1 MDKRKRNIV
10 TIGALTIVAAIV
22 FFWGLYWLLG
32 TPVLR
37 GGTNI
42 VVALENGGGL
52 KRSDRVQLQ
61 GVEVGS
67 VTSVVLSPRGGV
79 IAELRVADNLAL
91 PADTRAAIT
100 GDVFGAHSVAL
111 IPGEAMLQLG
121 DGDTIYGLTSPQLTD
136 LASSLSTQVSAVLA
150 GADSLLA
157 PSAIADVHATAAAL
171 PGSALELRAAM
182 VELRAAAAALRR
194 STESLASADAGPAL
208 SRTIAEIERTAQS
221 LNAAAQNMGTSLDDF
236 ASVMAKIDRG
246 QGTLGRMVNDSSVYL
261 ELNEVLREVRA
272 LATDIRQ
279 RPQRYIDLR
288 VF

>member
-1 MDKRKRNIV
+1 MDKRKRNII
-10 TIGALTIVAAIV
+10 TIGALTVVAAIV

-37 GGTNI
+37 GGMNI

-61 GVEVGS
+61 GVEIGS

-100 GDVFGAHSVAL
+100 GDVFGAHGVAL

-182 VELRAAAAALRR
+182 VELRAAAVALRR
-194 STESLASADAGPAL
+194 STESLADADAGPGL
-208 SRTIAEIERTAQS
+208 SRAIAEIERTAQS
-221 LNAAAQNMGTSLDDF
+221 LNAATQNMGTSLDDF
-236 ASVMAKIDRG
+236 ASIMAKIDRG
-246 QGTLGRMVNDSSVYL
+246 EGTLGRMVNDPSVYV

-279 RPQRYIDLR
+279 RPQRYIDLK

>member
-121 DGDTIYGLTSPQLTD
+121 DGDTIYGLTTPQLTD

-288 VF
+288 LF

>member
-121 DGDTIYGLTSPQLTD
+121 DGDTIYGLTTPQLTD

>member
-37 GGTNI
+37 GGMDI
-42 VVALENGGGL
+42 VVSMENGGGL

-67 VTSVVLSPRGGV
+67 VSSVTLSPRGGV

-91 PADTRAAIT
+91 PADTRATIT

-111 IPGEAMLQLG
+111 LPGEAMLQLEA
-121 DGDTIYGLTSPQLTD
+121 GDTIYGVTTPQLAD
-136 LASSLSTQVSAVLA
+136 LATTLSGQVGAVLA

-171 PGSALELRAAM
+171 PASANELRAAM
-182 VELRAAAAALRR
+182 GELRAAAAALRR
-194 STESLASADAGPAL
+194 STESLADAETGPAL

-236 ASVMAKIDRG
+236 ASIMAKIDRG
-246 QGTLGRMVNDSSVYL
+246 EGTLGRMVNDPSVYV

-279 RPQRYIDLR
+279 RPQRYIDLK

>member
-10 TIGALTIVAAIV
+10 AVGMLTLLATAV

-37 GGTNI
+37 GGTDV

-52 KRSDRVQLQ
+52 KRSDRVHLQ

-67 VTSVVLSPRGGV
+67 VTSVRLNAQGGV
-79 IAELRVADNLAL
+79 VVELRIADNLAL
-91 PADTRAAIT
+91 PADTRAAVT
-100 GDVFGAHSVAL
+100 GDVFGAHSVEL
-111 IPGEAMLQLG
+111 VPGKAMLQLQS
-121 DGDTIYGLTSPQLTD
+121 GDTIYGLASPQLAD
-136 LASSLSTQVSAVLA
+136 LASSLSSQVGAVLA
-150 GADSLLA
+150 SADSLLA

-194 STESLASADAGPAL
+194 STESLAEAETGPAL
-208 SRTIAEIERTAQS
+208 SRTIGEIERTAQT
-221 LNAAAQNMGTSLDDF
+221 LNVAATNMSRSLDDF
-236 ASVMAKIDRG
+236 GSVMAKIDRG
-246 QGTLGRMVNDSSVYL
+246 DGTLGRMINDPSVYN
-261 ELNEVLREVRA
+261 ELTETLREVRA

-279 RPQRYIDLR
+279 RPQRYIDLK